1 MLLASFN
8 LSVYGNILIELSNMK
23 ISFINN
29 ISDHGEAEISRSRI
43 IFFNV
48 LTIVK
53 IWKDIE

>member
-8 LSVYGNILIELSNMK
+8 LSVYGNILIELSDMK
-23 ISFINN
+23 IPFNYN
-29 ISDHGEAEISRSRI
+29 ISDHGEAVISRSRI

>member
-8 LSVYGNILIELSNMK
+8 MSAYRNILIELSFNY
-23 ISFINN
+23 N
-29 ISDHGEAEISRSRI
+29 IRDHGEAVISRSRI

-53 IWKDIE
+53 IWKNIE